1 MNEYKEK
8 LANQINK
15 VRFWDKYMKGSN
27 TQNKSIF
34 IEYIGQYQRQ
44 NALYINF

>member
-15 VRFWDKYMKGSN
+15 VRFLDIYMEGHN
-27 TQNKSIF
+27 TKNKSIF
-34 IEYIGQYQRQ
+34 IEYMG
-44 NALYINF
+44 LY